1 MGAKPPP
8 SLQVA
13 HRFGAPPPVDTACPS
28 PRPRLPGPPT
38 RFPGSPR
45 ARDLDPQPVPR
56 SVGQGDA
63 HCPHQT
69 GAGDLPCGYEVA
81 SLKSRLPFP
90 SVPQIFTSHDPYR
103 GSRAVRAAE
112 VLRSRGGA
120 KCAGAI
126 PVNGGRAALRRAA
139 LASDSLPG
147 WPVPNSGQAAP
158 CRREA
163 GDSADLERLV
173 AQAAPHA
180 ARVADTEE
188 VPKVQL
194 QPGTDRRW
202 SPTTHFRRVD
212 QFRLHGHIGSRA
224 GRGRKKL
231 STLTNLGPASNL
243 RHLCYTRV
251 HLWRH

>member
-1 MGAKPPP
+1 MPI
-8 SLQVA
+8 V
-13 HRFGAPPPVDTACPS
+13 RI
-28 PRPRLPGPPT
+28 RPARGICRVGTRSRL
-38 RFPGSPR
+38 SR
-45 ARDLDPQPVPR
+45 AGFHSRQFPR
-56 SVGQGDA
+56 S
-63 HCPHQT
+63 
-69 GAGDLPCGYEVA
+69 
-81 SLKSRLPFP
+81 
-90 SVPQIFTSHDPYR
+90 
-103 GSRAVRAAE
+103 SRATTLTEARGQSVR
-112 VLRSRGGA
+112 RRYCGPGGGA